1 MHHFGFLCL
10 RKHCYMRLFDI
21 YNKAFFLCAKSKY
34 KKNMTEELKKLNE
47 QLELLEKGIDRRKFF
62 KLLAMTGLLTT
73 VSSSKAHAF
82 SSKAKGKIVIIGG
95 GAAGISIA
103 SRLKHWLDEPN
114 ITLIDP
120 SDRQY
125 YQPGFTLI
133 AAGIY
138 QPNEVWKKQEDCM
151 PKGINWV
158 KDSVVAVDPIW
169 NQVTTLNNYKIT
181 YDYLVLAPGIQINWN
196 QIEGF
201 DYSKLGSGN
210 AHCIYDFKGAQMT
223 WKAMKEFTEKGGRGI
238 YTDTYTK
245 HKCGGAPKKIC
256 LLTEDYARK
265 QKHRDHIRL
274 DYFTAEKDL
283 YDVKYFTKRLKE
295 IYKERNV
302 PITLNTRVK
311 GIDVEKKQVHFE
323 KIEKAGDKE
332 QRTLFVEDYDFLHFT
347 PPMSAPDFVKEAGL
361 GFPDGNLAADGW
373 AMVDNETLVHLKYP
387 NIIALGDVAGTPT
400 SKTSA
405 ATRVQVPIAAKN
417 LIALMEGKEPKEKY
431 NGYAACPIITDY
443 GHVLLCE
450 FDYNKEPLI
459 SFPFSLLDMSK
470 EQWAAWLLKVYILKP
485 MYFYGM
491 LKGYA

>member
-1 MHHFGFLCL
+1 MQQIF
-10 RKHCYMRLFDI
+10 
-21 YNKAFFLCAKSKY
+21 KATKSKSMI
-34 KKNMTEELKKLNE
+34 NELQELNK
-47 QLELLEKGIDRRKFF
+47 QLEQFEKKGIDRRRFF
-62 KLLAMTGLLTT
+62 KILAAAGVLTA
-73 VSSSKAHAF
+73 VSAPKAHAF
-82 SSKAKGKIVIIGG
+82 SSKAKGKIVIVGG
-95 GAAGISIA
+95 GAAGISMA
-103 SRLKHWLDEPN
+103 ARLKRWLDEPN

-133 AAGIY
+133 ASGVY
-138 QPNEVWKKQEDCM
+138 KPDEVWKKQEDCI
-151 PKGINWV
+151 PSGIKWV
-158 KDSVVAVDPIW
+158 KDSVIAVDPVW
-169 NQVTTLNNYKIT
+169 NQVTTAENGKIT
-181 YDYLVLAPGIQINWN
+181 YDYLVLVPGIQMNWN

-201 DYSKLGSGN
+201 DYSKLGTGN
-210 AHCIYDFKGAQMT
+210 AHCIYDFNGAQMT
-223 WKAMKEFTEKGGRGI
+223 WKAMKEFTEKGGKGV

-256 LLTEDYARK
+256 LLTDDYARK
-265 QKHRDHIRL
+265 HEHREHTQL
-274 DYFTAEKDL
+274 NYFTAEKDL

-311 GIDVEKKQVHFE
+311 GIDLDRKQVHFE
-323 KIEKAGDKE
+323 KIEKVGDEK
-332 QRTLFVEDYDFLHFT
+332 RVTSFIEDYDFLHFT

-361 GFPDGNLAADGW
+361 GFPDGNLADGGW
-373 AMVDNETLVHLKYP
+373 VMVDKETLVHQKYP

-417 LIALMEGKEPKEKY
+417 LIALMEGKEPTEKY
-431 NGYAACPIITDY
+431 NGYAACPIVTDY

-450 FDYNKEPLI
+450 FDYKKEPQI